1 MYISYW
7 VVVICTLIYMHWY
20 EKRKAIRKALAGEW
34 FTGDIA
40 LENAEDCIDPNGD
53 IIASSVDSTKHI
65 LDHQPQQP
73 TGGYTEAG
81 LSALFAGRFSSFY
94 RNSLSSSHHYR
105 Y

>member
-1 MYISYW
+1 
-7 VVVICTLIYMHWY
+7 MHWH
-20 EKRKAIRKALAGEW
+20 ERRKAIRKALAGEW

-53 IIASSVDSTKHI
+53 IIVSSVDSTKHI
-65 LDHQPQQP
+65 LDHQQQQQP
-73 TGGYTEAG
+73 TSGYTESG
-81 LSALFAGRFSSFY
+81 LSAFFAGRFSSLY